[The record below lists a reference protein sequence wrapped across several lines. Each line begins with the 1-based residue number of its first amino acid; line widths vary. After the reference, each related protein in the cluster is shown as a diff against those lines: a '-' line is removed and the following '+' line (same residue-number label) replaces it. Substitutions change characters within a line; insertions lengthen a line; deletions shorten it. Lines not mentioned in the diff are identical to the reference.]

1 MNLVKV
7 VTMSEISR
15 DALNALAIRR
25 WEGEIFL
32 LSRNEDLD
40 RFAKEIIEESVVGFD
55 TETRP
60 AFRVGERYLPSLA
73 QVATSRAVWIFPL
86 QRLDCS
92 AALSALLANAAIVKA
107 GVSMADDLRNLK
119 ALFPFEER
127 AVVDVG
133 KLARRQGIK
142 QSGVRNLAGLLLGYR
157 IPKGGATSNWASS
170 RLTPQQLVYAATD
183 AWVCR
188 ELFLRLAPSEG
199 EIGGLISHAK

>member
-1 MNLVKV
+1 M
-7 VTMSEISR
+7 
-15 DALNALAIRR
+15 
-25 WEGEIFL
+25 
-32 LSRNEDLD
+32 
-40 RFAKEIIEESVVGFD
+40 VGFD

-157 IPKGGATSNWASS
+157 IPKGGATSNWASA

-188 ELFLRLAPSEG
+188 ELFLRLAPAEG
-199 EIGGLISHAK
+199 APGGLISHAK